1 MQTGS
6 VFNCD
11 RADIDAGSA
20 PGECRI
26 PPGKP
31 PKIDEEDTA
40 ALIGKRVPGAM
51 DRIGLADAGLSWRN
65 LPFGKQHFKDAQVSS
80 AAVRADILSQ
90 R

>member
-11 RADIDAGSA
+11 RADIDAGSV
-20 PGECRI
+20 PGECPI
-26 PPGKP
+26 TPGKP
-31 PKIDEEDTA
+31 PKIHEEDTA

-65 LPFGKQHFKDAQVSS
+65 LPFWKQHFNDAQVSS
-80 AAVRADILSQ
+80 AAVRTDIRQ
-90 R
+90 WR